1 MMTTDILEQF
11 SEALADRLAAAASF
25 TVAVRTGR
33 RDRSGILWRDDAV
46 VTSEQVL
53 PDGTDFTVVRNG
65 TEIPARLAGRDP
77 GTNVAVLRLAQGLGG
92 SLFETSPA
100 PRTGSLV
107 LLVGADGTGAPTGRL
122 GMVHATGPAWHSMAG
137 GRIDTLLRLDA
148 RLGSDEGG
156 PILTLG
162 GKMIGMSTAG
172 PRRRALV
179 IPAATI
185 ERVLDPL
192 LTEGRIARGWFGVG
206 LQHVLVPE
214 RMREAAGR
222 DRGMMVVGLAPG
234 APAEQAGVL
243 PGDIILEVDGR
254 HTGGRA
260 RGLASALGP
269 ERIGQP
275 VTLKLLRAGVVHL
288 VTIVIGAHPTRA

>member
-1 MMTTDILEQF
+1 MTPDSLEQF

-25 TVAVRTGR
+25 TVAIRTGR
-33 RDRSGILWRDDAV
+33 RDRSGILWRDDVV

-53 PDGTDFTVVRNG
+53 PEGTDFSVVRDG
-65 TEIPARLAGRDP
+65 VETPARLAGRDP

-92 SLFETSPA
+92 GIPDASPPVRA
-100 PRTGSLV
+100 GSLV
-107 LLVGADGTGAPTGRL
+107 LVVGADLTGAPTGRL

-156 PILTLG
+156 PVLTLG
-162 GKMIGMSTAG
+162 GRLIGMSTSG
-172 PRRRALV
+172 PRRRALA
-179 IPAATI
+179 IPAATV

-192 LTEGRIARGWFGVG
+192 LTDGRIARGWLGVG

-234 APAEQAGVL
+234 APAERAGVL

-254 HTGGRA
+254 HTGRA
-260 RGLASALGP
+260 RGLAATLGP
-269 ERIGQP
+269 DRIGEP
-275 VTLKLLRAGVVHL
+275 ATLKLLRAGAVQL
-288 VTIVIGAHPTRA
+288 VTVVIGVHPTRT